1 MRLTSLETERLRTEP
16 QQTLTRLVAE
26 YVLTENSANFIAK
39 FSVYLGE
46 ANTDRFPSSHP
57 QPQPHMTHFTKYAAV
72 AALALTTA
80 LPVSAQEEDG
90 KKFTLH
96 GSVQSD
102 VLTFPQE
109 DNKIGTGTYKDD
121 FMTNTYAELHLLN
134 KYFQAGARLEYLD
147 HPLPGF
153 EKDFKG
159 WGLPYFYVKGNY
171 KWAEL
176 TLGDFYDQF
185 GSGLIFRTYEERSL
199 GVDNSLRGGRL
210 TLKPFKGVSLK
221 VLGGQQRYYWHHR
234 NLDSCSPW
242 TYGGDL
248 ELNVDQWVKKMDEAG
263 TRLTLGFSAVS
274 NHAGKEPDLYVSG
287 TTVGKPEGAYQL
299 KMPKN
304 VGAFDV
310 RANLQTGNYN
320 FLAEYAWKSEDPS
333 VSNGYTYHKGKTLLL
348 SGSYSKRGMSVL
360 LQAKRSEDM
369 AFRSRRTINA
379 ESSACYINH
388 LPAFAM
394 QHTYALAALYPYAT
408 QMTPGEWAFQAEL
421 GYNFKRRTA
430 LGGKYGTNVKVN
442 FSHVRGIDQT
452 YDRETDKEIGGN
464 GADSKFFKMGPQT
477 YYQDVNVQLEKK
489 FTRQFKFNFMYSFQ
503 RYNQQVVENH
513 GSDAIKSHIFVAEG
527 KYQFSPKITL
537 RGEAQYLHTKQDQ
550 GDWWY
555 GLLELSVLPNFMFTI
570 SDQFNANVPTY
581 TADGAVDENKG
592 TNKVHYLMGSVT
604 FTHKAHRLQLSYG
617 KTRAGFNCSGGVCRF
632 VPASK
637 GLQASY
643 SFNF

>member
-1 MRLTSLETERLRTEP
+1 M
-16 QQTLTRLVAE
+16 
-26 YVLTENSANFIAK
+26 K
-39 FSVYLGE
+39 
-46 ANTDRFPSSHP
+46 
-57 QPQPHMTHFTKYAAV
+57 KYAAL
-72 AALALTTA
+72 AALALT
-80 LPVSAQEEDG
+80 SAFTLNAQNEDDG

-96 GSVQSD
+96 GSIQSD

-153 EKDFKG
+153 EADFKG
-159 WGLPYFYVKGNY
+159 WGVPYFYLKGNY

-210 TLKPFKGVSLK
+210 VLKPFKGVSLK

-234 NLDSCSPW
+234 NLDNCSPW

-248 ELNVDQWVKKMDEAG
+248 ELNVDQWVKAMDEKG

-274 NHAGKEPDLYVSG
+274 NHAGKESDIYVTRLDNENNVG
-287 TTVGKPEGAYQL
+287 TYKL
-299 KMPKN
+299 NMPKN

-310 RANLQTGNYN
+310 RANLQTGNYS
-320 FLAEYAWKSEDPS
+320 FLAEYAWKGNDPS
-333 VSNGYTYHKGKTLLL
+333 ASNGYIYNKGKTFLL

-369 AFRSRRTINA
+369 AFRSRRTIDKA
-379 ESSACYINH
+379 STAGYINH

-408 QMTPGEWAFQAEL
+408 QMTPGEWAFQAEV
-421 GYNFKRRTA
+421 GYNFKRKTP

-442 FSHVRGIDQT
+442 FSHVRGIEQDV
-452 YDRETDKEIGGN
+452 KEGHTTEPGGN
-464 GADSKFFKMGPQT
+464 GADSRFFKMGPQT
-477 YYQDVNVQLEKK
+477 YYQDVNVQIEKK
-489 FTRQFKFNFMYSFQ
+489 FTRQFKLNFMYSHQ
-503 RYNQQVVENH
+503 RYNQEVVEGH
-513 GSDAIKSHIFVAEG
+513 GDKAIKSHIFIAEG

-581 TADGAVDENKG
+581 TPTGAVDESKG

-617 KTRAGFNCSGGVCRF
+617 KTRAGYNCSGGVCRY

>member
-1 MRLTSLETERLRTEP
+1 MKHYVAIAAFALTS
-16 QQTLTRLVAE
+16 
-26 YVLTENSANFIAK
+26 
-39 FSVYLGE
+39 
-46 ANTDRFPSSHP
+46 
-57 QPQPHMTHFTKYAAV
+57 
-72 AALALTTA
+72 ALAA
-80 LPVSAQEEDG
+80 NAQTDNG
-90 KKFTLH
+90 KKFSLH

-102 VLTFPQE
+102 VLTFARE

-134 KYFQAGARLEYLD
+134 KYFQAGTRFEYLD

-153 EKDFKG
+153 ESDFKG

-176 TLGDFYDQF
+176 TLGDFYEQF
-185 GSGLIFRTYEERSL
+185 GSGLVLRTYEERSL
-199 GVDNSLRGGRL
+199 GIDNSLRGGRL
-210 TLKPFKGVSLK
+210 VLKPFKGVSLK
-221 VLGGQQRYYWHHR
+221 LLGGQQRYYWHHR
-234 NLDSCSPW
+234 NLDDCSPW

-248 ELNVDQWVKKMDEAG
+248 ELNVDQWVKAMDEKN

-274 NHAGKEPDLYVSG
+274 NHAGKENDIVVTRPTGETDPVTGQPVNGSYRLN
-287 TTVGKPEGAYQL
+287 
-299 KMPKN
+299 MPKN

-320 FLAEYAWKSEDPS
+320 FLAEYAWKSHDPS
-333 VSNGYTYHKGKTLLL
+333 VSNGYIFDKGKTLLL

-369 AFRSRRTINA
+369 AYRSRRTIGA
-379 ESSACYINH
+379 KSSACYINH
-388 LPAFAM
+388 LPAFTM
-394 QHTYALAALYPYAT
+394 QHTYALASLYPYAT

-421 GYNFKRRTA
+421 GYNFKRKTA
-430 LGGKYGTNVKVN
+430 LGGKYGTNVKLN
-442 FSHVRGIDQT
+442 FSHVRGIEQD
-452 YDRETDKEIGGN
+452 ETPGHTTEQGGN
-464 GADSKFFKMGPQT
+464 GAKSRFFKMGPDT
-477 YYQDVNVQLEKK
+477 YYQDINVQLDKK

-503 RYNQQVVENH
+503 RYNQLVVEGH

-527 KYQFSPKITL
+527 KYQFSPKVTL

-555 GLLELSVLPNFMFTI
+555 GLLELSLLPNFMFTL

-581 TADGAVDENKG
+581 TNDGAVDEGKG
-592 TNKVHYLMGSVT
+592 TNKVHYLLGSVT

-617 KTRAGFNCSGGVCRF
+617 KTRAGYNCSGGVCRF

-637 GLQASY
+637 GMQASY